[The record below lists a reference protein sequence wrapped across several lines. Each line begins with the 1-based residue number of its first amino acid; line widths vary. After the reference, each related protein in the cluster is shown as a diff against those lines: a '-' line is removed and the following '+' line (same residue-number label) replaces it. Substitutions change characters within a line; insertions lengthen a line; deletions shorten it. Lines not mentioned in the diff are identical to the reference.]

1 MSKVIYITAKA
12 PFGSEEAF
20 IIPEMIALKRLG
32 VDLIIIP
39 RDKVDNIFHKNAESL
54 VNDTLSIPWFNF
66 KIFITL
72 LRYIFIKPMQLIVL
86 LYHIFYRAR
95 NFKVGLRNLVIL
107 PKSLYIS
114 ELFKKESISHIHAHW
129 ASTPST
135 MAYII
140 NKITGIPWSFT
151 SHRWDIAENNILRE
165 KCKTASFVRAISR
178 DGRDDILRIIRD
190 YSLKNKIKVIHMGV
204 NIPELN
210 GTKPGSNI
218 FTILCPANLVNVKGH
233 KYLLDACRL
242 LDIKD
247 FEFKCMIAGD
257 GPLENDLKAFVSKN
271 GLDKKVSF
279 LGRIPHEELLNL
291 YKERQIN
298 VVVLPSIITED
309 GEKEGIPVALM
320 EAMSFGIPVIA
331 TDTGGTAELL
341 RDECGIMVEEKNS
354 KAIADAIE
362 QLYTDNDY
370 YDYIARKGRE
380 RVSKLFNLT
389 IISQELLRLFSDH
402 CIRYE

>member
-1 MSKVIYITAKA
+1 MKIAYITANSPYGKQET
-12 PFGSEEAF
+12 FVLN
-20 IIPEMIALKRLG
+20 EMISLNRL
-32 VDLIIIP
+32 DLQLQIIP
-39 RDKVDNIFHKNAESL
+39 RDADGKIYNRDGLSL
-54 VNDTLSIPWFNF
+54 IEQTLKIPWFSPEILICLLLF
-66 KIFITL
+66 IMKHPLQYLKLIHSIILKARTIKIG
-72 LRYIFIKPMQLIVL
+72 IKNLI
-86 LYHIFYRAR
+86 
-95 NFKVGLRNLVIL
+95 IL
-107 PKSLYIS
+107 PKSIYIS
-114 ELFKKESISHIHAHW
+114 RLLKSINISHIHAHW

-151 SHRWDIAENNILRE
+151 AHRWDIAENNILRE

-233 KYLLDACRL
+233 EYLLDACRL

-271 GLDKKVSF
+271 GLDKKVFF

-331 TDTGGTAELL
+331 TDTGGIAELL

-370 YDYIARKGRE
+370 YDYISRKGRE
-380 RVSKLFNLT
+380 RVSQMFNLT